1 MSTFRRGQNSA
12 NLNKLNVIVSTLI
25 FVLILNEMWKNF
37 LALPSK
43 EFCKTVTIFVQSKC
57 ECECAYKLKNH
68 TFCRQTS
75 AVSVIYKLQKPH
87 NTRLFTQTV
96 SQPRHREHCGFLHF
110 IQKVLNFILLELMF
124 YLTIMDF
131 TIFRIKVW

>member
-1 MSTFRRGQNSA
+1 M
-12 NLNKLNVIVSTLI
+12 K
-25 FVLILNEMWKNF
+25 KNF

-43 EFCKTVTIFVQSKC
+43 EFCKTVTIFVQFKC

-68 TFCRQTS
+68 TFCSQTH
-75 AVSVIYKLQKPH
+75 AVSVIFKLEKH

-96 SQPRHREHCGFLHF
+96 SQPRHLEYCGFLHC
-110 IQKVLNFILLELMF
+110 IRKVLNFILLEVMF

-131 TIFRIKVW
+131 KIFESKYGRLLYSVSIWVCLGNRGQKRDMDPNNKIQS